1 MKQNETEPTMK
12 QNKQDNTD
20 THTPA
25 RPLYKWNERMSIK
38 QATHA
43 HHKCWLDTT
52 DSKST

>member
-1 MKQNETEPTMK
+1 MKVPTEVHAYITQPSGLTK
-12 QNKQDNTD
+12 FIHVEVT
-20 THTPA
+20 
-25 RPLYKWNERMSIK
+25 LYKRNECMSIK